1 MMPQNI
7 SDPMQREAVRRMQ
20 ELHGR
25 ATKRLPERQPENKE
39 NERDEAPKE
48 NVGKEL
54 DGSLIGGGDIEPKPP
69 QGEKP
74 FSPGAFPA
82 ELKNLLEDRD
92 QGLILILIILLMG
105 EQSDTSLLMALVYL
119 IL

>member
-1 MMPQNI
+1 MPQNI

-25 ATKRLPERQPENKE
+25 AAKRQPENKE
-39 NERDEAPKE
+39 NSREEETKE
-48 NVGKEL
+48 NG
-54 DGSLIGGGDIEPKPP
+54 GSASEGGLVSGGDVEPKPP

-74 FSPGAFPA
+74 LSSGAFPA

-92 QGLILILIILLMG
+92 QSLILILIILLMG

>member
-25 ATKRLPERQPENKE
+25 ATKRPPERQPENKE

-48 NVGKEL
+48 N
-54 DGSLIGGGDIEPKPP
+54 GGGDIEPKPP